1 MPEFLFNT
9 MTVNPITRADNPL
22 NAEKPEDFRFLQEQF
37 ADLKIMRYQVPGFS
51 SLTNRQKIFIYYLSE
66 AALSGRDIIYDQ
78 NYRYNLVIRR
88 TLEHIVLNYKGERNN
103 PDFNA
108 FMVYVKRVWF
118 SNGIHHHHSK
128 DKFFPEINRE
138 TFLELLKESGREN
151 LPLKPGQSAETFIS
165 EIAEIIFNPDIA
177 PKGVCQEN
185 GKDLLTHSSVNFYEG
200 LTETEA
206 VDFYKQ
212 VNEQASDGDSSL
224 RVSFGLNSKLVKSDG
239 RISEIPYR
247 IGGLYSE
254 AIERI
259 VYWLGLAADFAENS
273 VQQKNIETLISYYK
287 TGDLKTWDEYNV
299 MWVNNTEP
307 QVDFISGFIEN
318 YSDPLGLKATWESLV
333 SFKDMEASK
342 RAGIIS
348 ANAQWFED
356 HSPVDPRFRKKEVR
370 GVSARAI
377 VAAQLGGDCYPASPI
392 GINLPNADW
401 IRKEHGSKS
410 VTIENITLAHEKA
423 ALGNGM
429 LEEFAFDEKEVQL
442 AKEFGSLAGS
452 LHTDLHEC
460 LGHGS
465 GQLLPDT
472 QGDALKNYG
481 SPLEEARADLFALY
495 FIADPKMMELQLF
508 DQEDVYKAAYNAYI
522 RNGLITQ
529 LTRIRIGNNIEQA
542 HMRSRQLIAS
552 WCYHKGKQKNV
563 IEFLKN
569 GSRTFVK
576 INDYNGLRILFG
588 ELLAEIQRIK
598 STGDYEAG
606 RDLIENY
613 GVKVNPELHREV
625 IDRFSALNIA
635 PYGGFIN
642 PVYVPVMHDSE
653 IADVVVEYP
662 ENFTA
667 QMLHYS
673 ANYSFLPDYN

>member
-1 MPEFLFNT
+1 MKGNNTTLTHKPET
-9 MTVNPITRADNPL
+9 T
-22 NAEKPEDFRFLQEQF
+22 EKPEDFRFLLEQF
-37 ADLKIMRYQVPGFS
+37 ADLKILRYQVPGFS
-51 SLTNRQKIFIYYLSE
+51 SLTLRQKSFIYYLSQ

-78 NYRYNLVIRR
+78 NYRYNLAIRR
-88 TLEHIVLNYKGERNN
+88 TLEHIVLNYKGDRNT
-103 PDFNA
+103 PDYEA

-128 DKFFPEINRE
+128 DKFFPAISRA
-138 TFLELLKESGREN
+138 TFLKFIEESGREG
-151 LPLKPGQSAETFIS
+151 LPLKPGQSPEDFCS

-177 PKGVCQEN
+177 PKGVCQDQ

-200 LTETEA
+200 LTEKEA
-206 VDFYKQ
+206 LDYYRKMDKEAS
-212 VNEQASDGDSSL
+212 NEDSSS
-224 RVSFGLNSKLVKSDG
+224 RISFGLNSKLVKSNG

-254 AIERI
+254 AIEQI
-259 VYWLGLAADFAENS
+259 IYWLGKAADYAENGL
-273 VQQKNIETLISYYK
+273 QQKTIETLISYYQ
-287 TGDLKTWDEYNV
+287 TGDLKTWDATNV
-299 MWVNNTEP
+299 MWVNNHETE
-307 QVDFISGFIEN
+307 VDFINGFIEN

-333 SFKDMEASK
+333 SYKDMEASK
-342 RAGIIS
+342 RSGIIS

-370 GVSARAI
+370 GVSAQAI
-377 VAAQLGGDCYPASPI
+377 NAAQLGGDCYPSSPI

-401 IRKEHGSKS
+401 IRKQHGSKS

-429 LEEFAFDEKEVQL
+429 LEEFAFDEEEIQL
-442 AKEFGSLAGS
+442 AKKYGSLAGS

-465 GQLLPDT
+465 GQLMPGT
-472 QGDALKNYG
+472 KGDELKNYG

-495 FIADPKMMELQLF
+495 YIADPKMTELQLF
-508 DQEDVYKAAYNAYI
+508 DTEDVFRAAYNAYI

-529 LTRIRIGNNIEQA
+529 LTRIGPGNNIEQA
-542 HMRSRQLIAS
+542 HMRSRQLIAA
-552 WCYHKGKQKNV
+552 WCYDKGREFNV
-563 IEFLKN
+563 IEFRKKGN
-569 GSRTFVK
+569 KTFVK
-576 INDYNGLRILFG
+576 INSYAGLRALFG

-625 IDRFSALNIA
+625 LERFSALNIA

-642 PVYVPVMHDSE
+642 PVFVPVMQENE
-653 IADVVVEYP
+653 ITDVIPEYP
-662 ENFTA
+662 DSFTV
-667 QMLHYS
+667 QMLQYS
-673 ANYSFLPDYN
+673 DRYSFLPDYN